1 MSWDDVTNFKGP
13 PTGAGKALPA
23 RDQAYLIVIG
33 GPGMGEMFKIAQDQS
48 GDRTVIGRGSTAQFR
63 IMDDGLSREHCEIL
77 VVEGK
82 FTLRDCGSTNGS
94 FCRGRRVLDEPVE
107 LEDGDKILIG
117 SGTVLKFTFHDR
129 LDEAFQRQM
138 YESALR
144 DDLTQTFNKKYF
156 QDRIESEFAFSARHG
171 QPLALV
177 TFDIDHFKMVNDT
190 YGHPGGD
197 VVLREVAA
205 AVLGTIRVEDVL
217 ARVGGEE
224 FALICRGADLA
235 QALIVGERLRAAV
248 QRQSA
253 VFDEKTIA
261 VTISVG
267 AASVPNPA
275 IKDTAALIEAADNA
289 MYDAKHGGRNRVCL
303 WYPRPQTSA

>member
-1 MSWDDVTNFKGP
+1 MNWDDVTNFKGP
-13 PTGAGKALPA
+13 PTGAGQALPA

-33 GPGMGEMFKIAQDQS
+33 GPGMGEMFKIVQDQS
-48 GDRTVIGRGSTAQFR
+48 GDRTVIGRGATAQFR
-63 IMDDGLSREHCEIL
+63 IMDDGLSREHCEI
-77 VVEGK
+77 VADDGK
-82 FTLRDCGSTNGS
+82 FVLHDRGSTNGT
-94 FCRGRRVLDEPVE
+94 FCRGRRVADEIVV

-190 YGHPGGD
+190 HGHPAGD
-197 VVLREVAA
+197 VVLRGVAA
-205 AVLGTIRVEDVL
+205 AVIGTIRVEDVL

-248 QRQSA
+248 ARHISM
-253 VFDEKTIA
+253 FDEKSIP

-267 AASVPNPA
+267 AASVPNPGL
-275 IKDTAALIEAADNA
+275 KDTAALIEAADNA
-289 MYDAKHGGRNRVCL
+289 LYDAKHGGRNRVCV
-303 WYPRPQTSA
+303 WYPRP